1 MIRLLV
7 PWALLALILPLGV
20 LVFSRRKALW
30 WRALTMTLLVL
41 ALTQPQVARRPDDS
55 PLFVLVDR
63 SESVAHASEA
73 SYRELLPQLRDY
85 PGPVG
90 LIEFAATP
98 QLSRPPGDGVP
109 PLSASPPAAEA
120 LSTDIGASIDL
131 ALGMIGV
138 GGGQILLVSDAQPT
152 SGDMWAAA
160 SRARER
166 RVPVSVVPVEVEDPV
181 RVVSLEGPQQAPLG
195 TVELRGRIEAT
206 TTVEAE
212 IIWRS
217 DGRVLD
223 RSVEELTGGIHEVS
237 IAARLDEPGAH
248 SFTLEVEV
256 DDDPI
261 PGNNRLNW
269 VVQAG
274 EPSTVLVVGESM
286 RAARLVEEAGLEA
299 MSTQRFST
307 ADLAGVE
314 LVVLDN
320 WPLSGLS
327 RSDVDALRT
336 YVTGGGGLLVIQ
348 GRTAVEGYAGAL
360 EEVLPVTYSVPAR
373 LEEDATAIIF
383 VLDRS
388 ASMVATTAGAQH
400 IDLLKEATAAAVE
413 AMHPEDFVGAIAF
426 DRYPA
431 SLIDPGPVEEVR
443 QELYENLRALRPIG
457 GTDLVPAVRRALEEL
472 EGLDARIRHMVI
484 LSDGKT
490 LPRPD
495 LPELY
500 EEVRRSGVGVTSIA
514 LGAEADL
521 GALGE
526 LAQAGQGE
534 LLVVEDA
541 RDLRQVFIGEAKE
554 AARPRFRQGEF
565 PVHVGPDAAAL
576 GLEQVDLPP
585 LDGYVLTFPKALAE
599 VGFIAPEGDPLVAAW
614 QLGLGRAAVVNVDL
628 EGRWSGRWL
637 ESPSLGE
644 LWGALVGWLW
654 SPKEDV
660 VLDWAVEHDEVRI
673 RLDVEEDGRWV
684 SGLQFRGELAGR
696 NNAHELVFEPSAPGR
711 YEARAPFT
719 GAGSHVLSVWD
730 ETGRYGGTFGMALPY
745 EPELASLGVDMEAVE
760 SLTQLTGG
768 QVLSEAEVDLAP
780 VAARA
785 RSWHSLHRTL
795 LWAAAV
801 VFLADLALRKLRLV
815 FPRGKHAAQG

>member
-1 MIRLLV
+1 
-7 PWALLALILPLGV
+7 
-20 LVFSRRKALW
+20 
-30 WRALTMTLLVL
+30 MTLLVL
-41 ALTQPQVARRPDDS
+41 ALAQPQVARHQGDA

-63 SESVAHASEA
+63 SESVAHAAEA
-73 SYRELLPQLRDY
+73 AYRDLLPQLRDY
-85 PGPVG
+85 PGPGG

-98 QLSRPPGDGVP
+98 QLSRPPGHEIP
-109 PLSASPPAAEA
+109 PLSAARPTGEA
-120 LSTDIGASIDL
+120 LSTDIGAAIDL
-131 ALGMIGV
+131 ALGMIGDS
-138 GGGQILLVSDAQPT
+138 GGQILLLSDAQAT
-152 SGDMWAAA
+152 TGDMWAAA

-166 RVPVSVVPVEVEDPV
+166 RVPISVLPVGVEDPI
-181 RVVSLEGPQQAPLG
+181 RVASLEGPQQAPLG
-195 TVELRGRIEAT
+195 TVELRGRIEVT
-206 TTVEAE
+206 TPVEAE
-212 IIWRS
+212 ITWRS
-217 DGRVLD
+217 EGRVID
-223 RSVEELTGGIHEVS
+223 RSTEELSVGIHETS

-248 SFTLEVEV
+248 AFTLEVAVEN
-256 DDDPI
+256 DPI
-261 PGNNRLNW
+261 PGNNRLDW

-274 EPSTVLVVGESM
+274 EPTSALVVGENET
-286 RAARLVEEAGLEA
+286 AARLVEEAGLEA
-299 MSTQRFST
+299 ISTESFSIT
-307 ADLAGVE
+307 DLAGVE

-373 LEEDATAIIF
+373 LEEGATAIVF

-413 AMHPEDFVGAIAF
+413 AMHPEDMVGAIAF

-431 SLIDPGPVEEVR
+431 SLIDPGPVAEV
-443 QELYENLRALRPIG
+443 QGELYESLRALTPLG
-457 GTDLVPAVRRALEEL
+457 GTDLVPAVRKALEEL
-472 EGLDARIRHMVI
+472 EDLDARIRHMVV

-495 LPELY
+495 LPDLY

-565 PVHVGPDAAAL
+565 PVHLGPNAATL
-576 GLEQVDLPP
+576 GLEDVELPP

-599 VGFIAPEGDPLVAAW
+599 VAFIAPEGDPLVAAW
-614 QLGLGRAAVVNVDL
+614 QLGLGRAAVMNVDL
-628 EGRWSGRWL
+628 DGRWSGRWL

-654 SPKEDV
+654 SPKDDV
-660 VLDWAVEHDEVRI
+660 LLDWAVEDEIVRI
-673 RLDVEEDGRWV
+673 RLDVQADGRWV
-684 SGLQFRGELAGR
+684 SGLDFRGELAGR
-696 NNAHELVFEPSAPGR
+696 TDTHDLAFQPSAPGR

-719 GAGSHVLSVWD
+719 GAGPHLLSAGD
-730 ETGRYGGTFGMALPY
+730 TTGQYGGAFGMALPY
-745 EPELASLGVDMEAVE
+745 ARELASLGVDTEAVGA
-760 SLTQLTGG
+760 LTQLSGG
-768 QVLSEAEVDLAP
+768 QELSEDEIDLAP
-780 VAARA
+780 VAAGA
-785 RSWHSLHRTL
+785 RSWQSLHRTL

-801 VFLADLALRKLRLV
+801 LFLVDLAFRKFRLDFLRGRRAEKE
-815 FPRGKHAAQG
+815 